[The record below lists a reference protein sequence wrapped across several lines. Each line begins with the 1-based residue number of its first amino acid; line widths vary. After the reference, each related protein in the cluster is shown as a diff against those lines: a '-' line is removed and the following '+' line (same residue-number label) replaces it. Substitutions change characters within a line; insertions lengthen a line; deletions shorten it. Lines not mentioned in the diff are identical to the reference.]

1 MSGILGIGG
10 SSEKT
15 DRGNQLAATQ
25 GDWSIFNYGL
35 PTAQQQ
41 NKSGA
46 SALGTAQDYFSKLLT
61 AGRTDTAQSAAPAI
75 NAEIAGS
82 DAERRKEASSGT
94 GRTGGTAEL
103 NREQG
108 AKTQSNIDSII
119 NSTLQTGKEVGAK
132 GLESIGSTDL
142 SSAVANLGISST
154 AVNDILSNATD
165 SRSTSHQFGED
176 AGSAIGQLILAGL
189 TLA

>member
-1 MSGILGIGG
+1 MGGILGIGG

-41 NKSGA
+41 NKSGT

-154 AVNDILSNATD
+154 AVNDILSNATG